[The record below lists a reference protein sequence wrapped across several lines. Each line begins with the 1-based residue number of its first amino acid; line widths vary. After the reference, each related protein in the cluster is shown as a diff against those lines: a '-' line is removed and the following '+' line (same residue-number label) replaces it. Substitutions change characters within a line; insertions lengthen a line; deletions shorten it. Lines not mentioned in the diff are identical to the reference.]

1 MKLVSATFFLIF
13 TLFLSFNSEAS
24 PKLFGKSEERNSDID
39 EFPKWVKVLDKKD
52 AEMDSFER
60 KCTEGSKEFYC
71 NIKDWRSYL
80 EEQRGKDKVAQL
92 KAINSY
98 ANAHK
103 YTLDINNWG
112 VTDYWESPGEFLFKS
127 GDCEDYAIIKYFSLK
142 QLGFDVDN
150 MRVVVLMDE
159 NLGIY
164 HSVLAVYQDDDI
176 YILDNQLKNIT
187 KSTNI
192 FHYNPVYSIN
202 EDNWWR
208 HL

>member
-1 MKLVSATFFLIF
+1 MKLLTATVFLIL

-39 EFPKWVKVLDKKD
+39 EFPKWVKVLDKKTD
-52 AEMDSFER
+52 EMKVYEKSCD
-60 KCTEGSKEFYC
+60 EGSKKFYC
-71 NIKDWRSYL
+71 NIKDWREYL
-80 EEQRGKDKVAQL
+80 DEQKGKDKVDQL

-98 ANAHK
+98 ANKHK

-112 VTDYWESPGEFLFKS
+112 ITDYWESPGEFLFKN

-150 MRVVVLMDE
+150 LRVVVLMDQ

-164 HSVLAVYQDDDI
+164 HSVLAVYQGDDI
-176 YILDNQLKNIT
+176 YILDNQIKNIT
-187 KSTNI
+187 KDTNI
-192 FHYNPVYSIN
+192 LHYNPVYSIN
-202 EDNWWR
+202 EDHWWR